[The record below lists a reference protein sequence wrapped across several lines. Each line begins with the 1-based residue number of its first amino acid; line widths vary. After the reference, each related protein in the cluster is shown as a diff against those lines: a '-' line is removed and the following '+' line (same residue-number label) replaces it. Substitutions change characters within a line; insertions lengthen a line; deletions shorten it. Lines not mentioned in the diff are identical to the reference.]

1 MNNTVSI
8 QQAIKFLYLQIIK
21 VDFSNK
27 YCGNR
32 VFPADINMN
41 FTFATSALTQNTTG
55 NKLENSFCVKFIM
68 KFTDKEEII
77 NFSIEANAI
86 FETSLPVT
94 DDFLAS
100 DFAKLNAPAIS
111 FPFLRAFISNFTLN
125 AGYNPIILPAFNFS
139 KAEEV
144 KQTE

>member
-1 MNNTVSI
+1 MNNTVSV

-32 VFPADINMN
+32 VFPPDINMN
-41 FTFATSALTQNTTG
+41 FTFATSTLTDNTTG
-55 NKLENSFCVKFIM
+55 NKLETSFCVKFFM
-68 KFTDKEEII
+68 NFTDKQDII
-77 NFSIEANAI
+77 KFSIEANAI
-86 FETSLPVT
+86 FETTIPVT

-100 DFAKLNAPAIS
+100 DFAKLSAPAIS

-139 KAEEV
+139 QAETV
-144 KQTE
+144 KQID